1 MTYEDNPIQMGL
13 ERLVDWDTLEDDS
26 CISLAALREIRD
38 AGVRRRIVGV
48 ELDGDPFPSLNNV
61 KWPVSA
67 DGGVIGKVTSA
78 IHSPRLAKNIG
89 FAWVPTDRSANGTV
103 LRVDSE
109 WGQRQ
114 ATVVDM
120 PFVDPK
126 KQIPVG

>member
-1 MTYEDNPIQMGL
+1 
-13 ERLVDWDTLEDDS
+13 
-26 CISLAALREIRD
+26 
-38 AGVRRRIVGV
+38 
-48 ELDGDPFPSLNNV
+48 
-61 KWPVSA
+61 
-67 DGGVIGKVTSA
+67 
-78 IHSPRLAKNIG
+78 
-89 FAWVPTDRSANGTV
+89 V